1 MSTKNLLIMKVSF
14 AYKPKIFLLLII
26 TFSSCTK
33 ISQTNEILESVTID
47 STTITLHS
55 LLHTSMHTQD
65 IFCLIDEL
73 ENIGFEKDTSTHQ
86 PMMYY
91 SKSQNSY
98 VEISCRIGEI
108 HHVVYYKNS
117 TDFEQSLNCFLQW
130 SKQNR
135 INIAWYNFQGKY
147 KERRY
152 VDYAKF
158 LIALSNHKN
167 VTPYHCYEYA
177 SDFYLNYTLTMMG
190 KKDSYLVSY
199 KLDYYEYK

>member
-1 MSTKNLLIMKVSF
+1 M
-14 AYKPKIFLLLII
+14 
-26 TFSSCTK
+26 
-33 ISQTNEILESVTID
+33 
-47 STTITLHS
+47 
-55 LLHTSMHTQD
+55 
-65 IFCLIDEL
+65 
-73 ENIGFEKDTSTHQ
+73 
-86 PMMYY
+86 
-91 SKSQNSY
+91 
-98 VEISCRIGEI
+98 
-108 HHVVYYKNS
+108 YYKNG
-117 TDFEQSLNCFLQW
+117 TDFEQSLNFFLQW

-135 INIAWYNFQGKY
+135 INIECYNFQVKY